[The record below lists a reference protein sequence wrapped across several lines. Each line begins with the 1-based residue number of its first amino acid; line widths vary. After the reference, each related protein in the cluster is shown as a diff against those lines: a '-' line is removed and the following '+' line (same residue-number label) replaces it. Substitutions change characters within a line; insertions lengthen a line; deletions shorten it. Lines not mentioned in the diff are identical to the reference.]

1 MIQTLEKKIE
11 RKKFEGTYVV
21 HVRSLHTELKTS
33 VNDTMD
39 TNIKNISRIEQNR
52 E

>member
-39 TNIKNISRIEQNR
+39 TSPNIKNIM
-52 E
+52 